1 MDDNQ
6 MADIRRAR
14 LKEWMNQKRLNG
26 TSLAAKLGT
35 SRAYVSG
42 VLNTDKHFGEK
53 AARSIEQ
60 KLLMPKGYLD
70 SDGTRM
76 APVSTWD
83 KPEDLP
89 EGVYALVPRIG
100 VQLSA
105 GDGVEAVSEDEL
117 PSLAFRESWLRKK
130 HVTSRKNLRVLEVK
144 GVSME
149 PYLHEGD
156 VVLID
161 MGQSTVIDGEVYALK
176 YGDELRIKRLS
187 KRFDGGLIIRSD
199 NPRYPEEVVAPMD
212 MEHVQVLGLMIWR
225 AG

>member
-1 MDDNQ
+1 MSNNL
-6 MADIRRAR
+6 AEIRRSQLRKWMRERDMNNTDLANR
-14 LKEWMNQKRLNG
+14 LSVG
-26 TSLAAKLGT
+26 
-35 SRAYVSG
+35 RAYIS
-42 VLNTDKHFGEK
+42 LLFKPERHFGEK

-60 KLLMPKGYLD
+60 KLFMPKGYLD
-70 SDGTRM
+70 SDGSRM

-100 VQLSA
+100 VRLSA
-105 GDGVEAVSEDEL
+105 GEGIEAVSEDEL
-117 PSLAFRESWLRKK
+117 PALAFRESWLRKK
-130 HVTSRKNLRVLEVK
+130 HVSCRKNLRVLEVR
-144 GVSME
+144 GSSME

-161 MGQSTVIDGEVYALK
+161 MGQNTVIDGEVFALK
-176 YGDELRIKRLS
+176 YGVELRIKRLS

-199 NPRYPEEVVAPMD
+199 NPRYPEEVVPPD
-212 MEHVQVLGLMIWR
+212 SMEHIQVLGMMIWR